1 MKLESVRS
9 AVVRFAGDSGDG
21 IQVIGGLFT
30 TETALAGADL
40 ATLPNFPAEIRA
52 PTGTTYG
59 VSSYQIQFGSTD
71 IWTPGDRLDTLV
83 VFNPAALKTNVA
95 DLRDGGLLVVNSD
108 SFDARSI
115 EKAGYSAGADPLG
128 DAKLRSRVKILE
140 ISISSQVKRALE
152 STTLSSKEKDRA
164 KNFWALGFV
173 SWLYHRPLEATQE
186 WIARK
191 FADEPAVAE
200 GNKIALQS
208 GWNYGETDEAIHE
221 SWNVEPARLEPGLY
235 RNITGNQAL
244 AWGLVAAGL
253 RAEKPVTYATYPI
266 TPASDILHELARH
279 KSFRVR
285 TLQMEDEIAA
295 VAAAIGASYGG
306 GLGITGTSGPGL
318 ALKSEAIN
326 LAVMTELPLV
336 VIDVQ
341 RGGPSTGLPT
351 KTEQTDLLQAMFGR
365 NGESPVVVLAIAT
378 PGEAFAL
385 AYESVRLATKYMVP
399 VILLSDAYVANGSE
413 PWKIPSVAD
422 LPPIEIEH
430 PAGAGDEFQ
439 PYGRDDATL
448 ARPWAIPG
456 TPGYEHR
463 IGGIEKQDIT
473 GNVSYDPANHH
484 HMVELRRL
492 KVERVRAEIPPLEVW
507 GQPKGGLLVVGW
519 GSTFG
524 SIRAAVQDAREAGQ
538 PVSHLHLRHLNPL
551 PADLGDVLAGYDRVL
566 VPEINGGQLRLLLR
580 GEYLVDARGFNKVR
594 GLPLSVDELKA
605 AITAELEATR

>member
-1 MKLESVRS
+1 MQVKSLQS

-52 PTGTTYG
+52 PAGTTYG
-59 VSSYQIQFGSTD
+59 VSSYQIQFGSTG

-108 SFDARSI
+108 AFDARSL
-115 EKAGYSAGADPLG
+115 EKAGYPAGADPLG
-128 DAKLRSRVKILE
+128 DELRSRVKTLE
-140 ISISSQVKRALE
+140 IPISSQVKRALE
-152 STTLSSKEKDRA
+152 STTLSSKEKERA

-173 SWLYHRPLEATQE
+173 SWLYHRPLEATLE

-200 GNKIALQS
+200 GNKIALQA
-208 GWNYGETDEAIHE
+208 GWNYGEVEEAIHE

-253 RAEKPVTYATYPI
+253 RADKPLIYASYPI

-306 GLGITGTSGPGL
+306 ALGITGTSGPGL

-365 NGESPVVVLAIAT
+365 NGESPVVVLAIAA
-378 PGEAFAL
+378 PAEAFAL
-385 AYESVRLATKYMVP
+385 AYEAVRLAVKYMVP
-399 VILLSDAYVANGSE
+399 VLLLSDAYVANGSE
-413 PWKIPSVAD
+413 PWKIPSLAD
-422 LPPIEIEH
+422 LPPIEIKQ
-430 PAGAGDEFQ
+430 PTGADEAFQ
-439 PYGRDDATL
+439 PYRRNDATL

-456 TPGYEHR
+456 MPGYEHR
-463 IGGIEKQDIT
+463 IGGLEKQDIT
-473 GNVSYDPANHH
+473 GNVSYDPENHH
-484 HMVELRRL
+484 RMVELRRL
-492 KVERVRAEIPPLEVW
+492 KVERVRADIPPLEVW
-507 GQPKGGLLVVGW
+507 GQPEGGLLVVGW

-551 PADLGDVLAGYDRVL
+551 PADLGEVLSRYDRVL

-580 GEYLVDARGFNKVR
+580 GEYLIDARGFNKVR

-605 AITAELEATR
+605 AIKAEVEVTR